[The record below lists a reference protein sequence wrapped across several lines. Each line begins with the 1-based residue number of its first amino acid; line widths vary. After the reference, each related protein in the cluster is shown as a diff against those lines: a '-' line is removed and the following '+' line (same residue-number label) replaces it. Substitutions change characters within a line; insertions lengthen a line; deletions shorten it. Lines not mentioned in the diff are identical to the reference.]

1 MSRALSVYHGRFG
14 RATLY
19 ELNRPMTTHAH
30 REGHLMFYVGGGRR
44 PACRC
49 SASARADRALRG
61 RDQPVGAARASRRA
75 TGLSGGVYLVLYID
89 RSWFQTHGPRRPSAA
104 AFRPLANRDHAGASA
119 RRCDE
124 AVRLLENYDTA
135 ENFDGTLFELTDACF
150 EQSWRLAGGWQRYS
164 GPASSFIDFR
174 VRKSIVLMS
183 EQLGSEI
190 ELDEVAR
197 DAGLS
202 RPHFYKLFRRQT
214 GVTPNIYLNTLRMEK
229 AVQRL
234 GQTGQSITEIGDEL
248 GFSCQSVFTR
258 FFSSH
263 VGMAPTDYRRAV
275 QVLHTATADAQRLGR
290 RAGRK
295 EDTGGHRQAAERP

>member
-1 MSRALSVYHGRFG
+1 MSRAVSVYHGRFG

-30 REGHLMFYVGGGRR
+30 REGHLIFHLDGPHG
-44 PACRC
+44 ACRVNGITQGLTERC
-49 SASARADRALRG
+49 AVAVNPWEPHEFIPGDL
-61 RDQPVGAARASRRA
+61 GAG
-75 TGLSGGVYLVLYID
+75 GLFLVLYID
-89 RSWFQTHGPRRPSAA
+89 KSWFEHMGRVPYGSLAFGRAEIEMTPRIRAIKREVVS
-104 AFRPLANRDHAGASA
+104 
-119 RRCDE
+119 
-124 AVRLLENYDTA
+124 LLENFDSA
-135 ENFDGTLFELTDACF
+135 ENFDGTLFELTGACF
-150 EQSWRLAGGWQRYS
+150 EQSWRLSGGWQRYS

-183 EQLGSEI
+183 EKLGSEI

-202 RPHFYKLFRRQT
+202 RPHFYKLFRRQM

-234 GQTGQSITEIGDEL
+234 GQTSRSITEIGYEL

-275 QVLHTATADAQRLGR
+275 QVLNG
-290 RAGRK
+290 
-295 EDTGGHRQAAERP
+295 

>member
-30 REGHLMFYVGGGRR
+30 REGHLIFYAGAAHGAVPVCGK
-44 PACRC
+44 
-49 SASARADRALRG
+49 
-61 RDQPVGAARASRRA
+61 PVGVTERSAVAVNPWEPHAFIPDDLR
-75 TGLSGGVYLVLYID
+75 SGGLYLVLYID
-89 RSWFQTHGPRRPSAA
+89 RSWFQGM
-104 AFRPLANRDHAGASA
+104 ASA
-119 RRCDE
+119 IKSPLQFGRPEIEITPRIG
-124 AVRLLENYDTA
+124 AMVREIVSLLEDFDA
-135 ENFDGTLFELTDACF
+135 PENFDGTLFELTHACF
-150 EQSWRLAGGWQRYS
+150 DQSWRLARGCQRYS

-183 EQLGSEI
+183 EKLGSEI
-190 ELDEVAR
+190 ELDAVAR

-214 GVTPNIYLNTLRMEK
+214 GVTPNIYLNTLRMER
-229 AVQRL
+229 AVQWL
-234 GQTGQSITEIGDEL
+234 GQTNRSITEIGDEL

-275 QVLHTATADAQRLGR
+275 QVLNG
-290 RAGRK
+290 
-295 EDTGGHRQAAERP
+295 

>member
-30 REGHLMFYVGGGRR
+30 REGHLIFYVG
-44 PACRC
+44 
-49 SASARADRALRG
+49 RG
-61 RDQPVGAARASRRA
+61 HAQVPVSGKPHGVTERVAVAVNSWEPHAFVPSDWR
-75 TGLSGGVYLVLYID
+75 SGGLYLVLYVDHTWFARMGRIGHLQFG
-89 RSWFQTHGPRRPSAA
+89 RSEIEVTLRIRAMVGEVVS
-104 AFRPLANRDHAGASA
+104 
-119 RRCDE
+119 
-124 AVRLLENYDTA
+124 LLEDYDTT

-150 EQSWRLAGGWQRYS
+150 EQSWRFAGGWQRYC
-164 GPASSFIDFR
+164 GPASSFIDYR
-174 VRKSIVLMS
+174 VRKSIVLLS

-190 ELDEVAR
+190 ALDAVAR

-214 GVTPNIYLNTLRMEK
+214 GVTPNMYLNTLRMER
-229 AVQRL
+229 AVQRV
-234 GQTGQSITEIGDEL
+234 GQTGQSITEIGYEL

-275 QVLHTATADAQRLGR
+275 QVLNG
-290 RAGRK
+290 
-295 EDTGGHRQAAERP
+295 

>member
-1 MSRALSVYHGRFG
+1 MSRALSVYHGPFG

-30 REGHLMFYVGGGRR
+30 REGHLIFYLDGAPATARVSGTLHGLTERCAIAVNPWEPHGFIPGDFGTGG
-44 PACRC
+44 
-49 SASARADRALRG
+49 LF
-61 RDQPVGAARASRRA
+61 
-75 TGLSGGVYLVLYID
+75 LVLYID
-89 RSWFQTHGPRRPSAA
+89 RSWFQRMGQSA
-104 AFRPLANRDHAGASA
+104 HA
-119 RRCDE
+119 
-124 AVRLLENYDTA
+124 LLEFGRSEIEMTPRVRAIMREVVSLLEDYDTA

-183 EQLGSEI
+183 ENLGSEI

-197 DAGLS
+197 GAGLS

-234 GQTGQSITEIGDEL
+234 GRTDRSITEIGYEL

-275 QVLHTATADAQRLGR
+275 QVLNG
-290 RAGRK
+290 
-295 EDTGGHRQAAERP
+295 

>member
-1 MSRALSVYHGRFG
+1 MSRALSVYHGHFG

-30 REGHLMFYVGGGRR
+30 REGHLIFYLDGA
-44 PACRC
+44 P
-49 SASARADRALRG
+49 ASAYVSGTLC
-61 RDQPVGAARASRRA
+61 
-75 TGLSGGVYLVLYID
+75 GLTERFAIAVSPWEPHGFIPGDGNGIFLVLYID
-89 RSWFQTHGPRRPSAA
+89 PSWFQRMARPAHALLRFGRSEIEMTPRIQAIIREVVS
-104 AFRPLANRDHAGASA
+104 
-119 RRCDE
+119 
-124 AVRLLENYDTA
+124 LLEDYDSA

-150 EQSWRLAGGWQRYS
+150 EQSWRLAGGWQRYC

-174 VRKSIVLMS
+174 VRKSIVVMS
-183 EQLGSEI
+183 EKLGAGI
-190 ELDEVAR
+190 RLDEVAR

-234 GQTGQSITEIGDEL
+234 GQSTQSITEIGYEL

-275 QVLHTATADAQRLGR
+275 QVLNG
-290 RAGRK
+290 
-295 EDTGGHRQAAERP
+295 

>member
-30 REGHLMFYVGGGRR
+30 REGHLTFYVGGGA
-44 PACRC
+44 ACV
-49 SASARADRALRG
+49 SVLG
-61 RDQPVGAARASRRA
+61 TPH
-75 TGLSGGVYLVLYID
+75 GLTTRHGVAINPWEPHAFTPDDGISGGVYLVLYID
-89 RSWFQTHGPRRPSAA
+89 QDWFQAMGRGGQLPLHFGRAEIEVTPAISAVV
-104 AFRPLANRDHAGASA
+104 
-119 RRCDE
+119 DE
-124 AVRLLENYDTA
+124 AVRLLENYDTVD
-135 ENFDGTLFELTDACF
+135 NFDGALFELTDACF
-150 EQSWRLAGGWQRYS
+150 KQSWRLAGGWQRYC
-164 GPASSFIDFR
+164 GPASTFIDFR

-183 EQLGSEI
+183 ENLGSEI

-197 DAGLS
+197 NAGLS

-229 AVQRL
+229 AVERI
-234 GQTGQSITEIGDEL
+234 GQTGQSITEIAYQL

-275 QVLHTATADAQRLGR
+275 QVLNG
-290 RAGRK
+290 
-295 EDTGGHRQAAERP
+295 

>member
-30 REGHLMFYVGGGRR
+30 REAHLIFYVG
-44 PACRC
+44 
-49 SASARADRALRG
+49 RG
-61 RDQPVGAARASRRA
+61 YAAVPVIGKPHGLTERVAVAVNSWEPHAFVPRDW
-75 TGLSGGVYLVLYID
+75 TSGGLYLVLYID
-89 RSWFQTHGPRRPSAA
+89 QAWFERMGPVG
-104 AFRPLANRDHAGASA
+104 HAGLQFGRSEIEITPRIRAM
-119 RRCDE
+119 
-124 AVRLLENYDTA
+124 VREVVSLLEDYDTA

-150 EQSWRLAGGWQRYS
+150 EQSWRLAGGWQLYR
-164 GPASSFIDFR
+164 GAASSFIDFR

-190 ELDEVAR
+190 ELDAVAR

-202 RPHFYKLFRRQT
+202 RPHFYRLFRRQT
-214 GVTPNIYLNTLRMEK
+214 GITPNIYLNTLRMEK
-229 AVQRL
+229 AIERL
-234 GQTGQSITEIGDEL
+234 GQTDRSVTDIADEL

-275 QVLHTATADAQRLGR
+275 QVLN
-290 RAGRK
+290 
-295 EDTGGHRQAAERP
+295 

>member
-1 MSRALSVYHGRFG
+1 MSRALSVYHGLFG

-30 REGHLMFYVGGGRR
+30 REGHLIFYLSG
-44 PACRC
+44 
-49 SASARADRALRG
+49 ASAT
-61 RDQPVGAARASRRA
+61 ARVCGVLH
-75 TGLSGGVYLVLYID
+75 GLTERCAIAVNPWEPHGFIPGDLGSGGLFLVLYID
-89 RSWFQTHGPRRPSAA
+89 RSWFQRMARSA
-104 AFRPLANRDHAGASA
+104 HS
-119 RRCDE
+119 
-124 AVRLLENYDTA
+124 LLEFGRSEIEMTPRIRAIVREVVSLLEDYDTA
-135 ENFDGTLFELTDACF
+135 DNFDGTLFELTDACF

-183 EQLGSEI
+183 EKLGSEI
-190 ELDEVAR
+190 ELDDVAR
-197 DAGLS
+197 DSGLS

-214 GVTPNIYLNTLRMEK
+214 GVTPNIYLNTLRMER
-229 AVQRL
+229 AVQRI
-234 GQTGQSITEIGDEL
+234 GQTSQSITEIGYEL

-275 QVLHTATADAQRLGR
+275 QVLHG
-290 RAGRK
+290 
-295 EDTGGHRQAAERP
+295 

>member
-30 REGHLMFYVGGGRR
+30 REGHLIFYLDGAPATARVSGVLHGLTERCAIAVNPWEPHGFIPGDRGAGG
-44 PACRC
+44 
-49 SASARADRALRG
+49 LF
-61 RDQPVGAARASRRA
+61 
-75 TGLSGGVYLVLYID
+75 LVLYID
-89 RSWFQTHGPRRPSAA
+89 RSWFQRMGRSA
-104 AFRPLANRDHAGASA
+104 HA
-119 RRCDE
+119 
-124 AVRLLENYDTA
+124 LLEFGRSEIEMTPKIRGIVSETVSLLEDFDTA
-135 ENFDGTLFELTDACF
+135 DTFDGTLFELTDACF

-183 EQLGSEI
+183 EKLGSEI

-197 DAGLS
+197 GAGLS

-229 AVQRL
+229 AVQRI
-234 GQTGQSITEIGDEL
+234 GQTSQSITEIGYEL

-275 QVLHTATADAQRLGR
+275 QVLNG
-290 RAGRK
+290 
-295 EDTGGHRQAAERP
+295 

>member
-30 REGHLMFYVGGGRR
+30 REGHLIFYLDGA
-44 PACRC
+44 PA
-49 SASARADRALRG
+49 SASVNGKLCGLTERSAIAVSPWEPHGFNPGDR
-61 RDQPVGAARASRRA
+61 GA
-75 TGLSGGVYLVLYID
+75 SGIFLVLYID
-89 RSWFQTHGPRRPSAA
+89 PSWFQRMGHSAHALPAHALRANALLKFGRPEIELTPRIQAIMREVVS
-104 AFRPLANRDHAGASA
+104 
-119 RRCDE
+119 
-124 AVRLLENYDTA
+124 LLEEYDTA

-150 EQSWRLAGGWQRYS
+150 EQSWRLAGGWQRYC

-183 EQLGSEI
+183 EKLGSEI

-234 GQTGQSITEIGDEL
+234 GQTSQSITEIGYEL

-275 QVLHTATADAQRLGR
+275 QVLNG
-290 RAGRK
+290 
-295 EDTGGHRQAAERP
+295 

>member
-30 REGHLMFYVGGGRR
+30 REGHLIFYLSGA
-44 PACRC
+44 PA
-49 SASARADRALRG
+49 
-61 RDQPVGAARASRRA
+61 AARVSGKLH
-75 TGLSGGVYLVLYID
+75 GLTERCAIAVNPWEPHGFNPGDFGAGGLFLVLYID
-89 RSWFQTHGPRRPSAA
+89 RSWFARMGQSA
-104 AFRPLANRDHAGASA
+104 HA
-119 RRCDE
+119 
-124 AVRLLENYDTA
+124 LLEFGRSEIEMTPHIRAIVGEVVSLLEDYDSA
-135 ENFDGTLFELTDACF
+135 ECFDGTLFELTEACF
-150 EQSWRLAGGWQRYS
+150 EQSWRLAGGWQRYT

-183 EQLGSEI
+183 EKLGSEI

-197 DAGLS
+197 DSGLS
-202 RPHFYKLFRRQT
+202 RPHFYKLFRRHT

-229 AVQRL
+229 AVARL
-234 GQTGQSITEIGDEL
+234 GQTDLSVTEIGEQL

-258 FFSSH
+258 FFTSH

-275 QVLHTATADAQRLGR
+275 QVLNA
-290 RAGRK
+290 
-295 EDTGGHRQAAERP
+295 

>member
-1 MSRALSVYHGRFG
+1 MSRALSVYHGPFG

-30 REGHLMFYVGGGRR
+30 REGHLIFYLDGA
-44 PACRC
+44 PA
-49 SASARADRALRG
+49 
-61 RDQPVGAARASRRA
+61 AARVSGKLH
-75 TGLSGGVYLVLYID
+75 GLTERCAIAVNPWEPHGFIPGDFGSGGLFLVLYID
-89 RSWFQTHGPRRPSAA
+89 RSWFQHMGQSAHAALAFGRSEIETTPRIRAIMQEVVS
-104 AFRPLANRDHAGASA
+104 
-119 RRCDE
+119 
-124 AVRLLENYDTA
+124 LLED
-135 ENFDGTLFELTDACF
+135 F
-150 EQSWRLAGGWQRYS
+150 EQSWRLAGGWQRYC

-183 EQLGSEI
+183 ENLGSEI

-197 DAGLS
+197 GAGLS

-234 GQTGQSITEIGDEL
+234 GQTDLSVTEIGYEL

-275 QVLHTATADAQRLGR
+275 QVLNG
-290 RAGRK
+290 
-295 EDTGGHRQAAERP
+295 

>member
-1 MSRALSVYHGRFG
+1 MSRAVSVYHGPFG

-19 ELNRPMTTHAH
+19 ELNRPMATHAH
-30 REGHLMFYVGGGRR
+30 REGHLIFYVGGGH
-44 PACRC
+44 ACVPV
-49 SASARADRALRG
+49 RA
-61 RDQPVGAARASRRA
+61 QPNGVSERYAAGVNSWEPHAF
-75 TGLSGGVYLVLYID
+75 LPEDWMSGGLYLVLYVD
-89 RSWFQTHGPRRPSAA
+89 RMWFRGKGHAKPSLLHFACPKIEMTPRIRAMVSEVV
-104 AFRPLANRDHAGASA
+104 
-119 RRCDE
+119 C
-124 AVRLLENYDTA
+124 LLENYDTA

-150 EQSWRLAGGWQRYS
+150 EESWRLSGGSQPYR
-164 GPASSFIDFR
+164 GPQAPSLDFR

-190 ELDEVAR
+190 AFDTVAR

-229 AVQRL
+229 AIARL
-234 GQTGQSITEIGDEL
+234 GQTNLSVTNIADEL
-248 GFSCQSVFTR
+248 GFSSQSVFTR

-275 QVLHTATADAQRLGR
+275 QVLN
-290 RAGRK
+290 
-295 EDTGGHRQAAERP
+295 

>member
-30 REGHLMFYVGGGRR
+30 REGHLIFYVG
-44 PACRC
+44 
-49 SASARADRALRG
+49 RG
-61 RDQPVGAARASRRA
+61 HATAPVHGVPH
-75 TGLSGGVYLVLYID
+75 GLNERVAVAVNSWEPHGFIPSDWTSGGVYLVLYID
-89 RSWFQTHGPRRPSAA
+89 QAWFERMGPAGHAALQFGRSEIEMTPWIRAMVGKVVA
-104 AFRPLANRDHAGASA
+104 
-119 RRCDE
+119 
-124 AVRLLENYDTA
+124 LLEDYDTA

-150 EQSWRLAGGWQRYS
+150 EQSWRLAGGWQLYR
-164 GPASSFIDFR
+164 GAASTFIDFR

-190 ELDEVAR
+190 ELDAVAR

-202 RPHFYKLFRRQT
+202 RPHFYRLFRRQT
-214 GVTPNIYLNTLRMEK
+214 GITPNIYLNTLRMEK
-229 AVQRL
+229 AIERL
-234 GQTGQSITEIGDEL
+234 GQTDRSVTDIAEEL

-275 QVLHTATADAQRLGR
+275 QVLN
-290 RAGRK
+290 
-295 EDTGGHRQAAERP
+295 

>member
-30 REGHLMFYVGGGRR
+30 REGHLIFYLDGA
-44 PACRC
+44 P
-49 SASARADRALRG
+49 ASAYVSGTLCGLTG
-61 RDQPVGAARASRRA
+61 RSAIAVSPWEPHGFNPGDANGIF
-75 TGLSGGVYLVLYID
+75 LVLYID
-89 RSWFQTHGPRRPSAA
+89 PSWFQRMGRSAHALPAHALLKFGRSEIEMTPRIQAIMREVVS
-104 AFRPLANRDHAGASA
+104 
-119 RRCDE
+119 
-124 AVRLLENYDTA
+124 LLEDYDTA

-183 EQLGSEI
+183 EKLGSEI

-234 GQTGQSITEIGDEL
+234 GQTSQSITEIGYEL

-275 QVLHTATADAQRLGR
+275 QVLNG
-290 RAGRK
+290 
-295 EDTGGHRQAAERP
+295 

>member
-30 REGHLMFYVGGGRR
+30 REGHLIFYLDGA
-44 PACRC
+44 P
-49 SASARADRALRG
+49 ASARVSGKLHGLTERCAIAVNPWEPHGFNPSDL
-61 RDQPVGAARASRRA
+61 GAG
-75 TGLSGGVYLVLYID
+75 GLFLVLYID
-89 RSWFQTHGPRRPSAA
+89 RSWFRHMG
-104 AFRPLANRDHAGASA
+104 HSA
-119 RRCDE
+119 RS
-124 AVRLLENYDTA
+124 LLEFGRSEIEMNPKIRAIMREVVSLLEDYDTA

-183 EQLGSEI
+183 EKLGSEI

-214 GVTPNIYLNTLRMEK
+214 GVTPNIYLNTLRMEQ

-234 GQTGQSITEIGDEL
+234 GQTSQSVTEIGYEL

-275 QVLHTATADAQRLGR
+275 QVLNG
-290 RAGRK
+290 
-295 EDTGGHRQAAERP
+295 

>member
-14 RATLY
+14 RVTLY

-30 REGHLMFYVGGGRR
+30 REGHLIFYLKGA
-44 PACRC
+44 PAT
-49 SASARADRALRG
+49 ARVSGTLH
-61 RDQPVGAARASRRA
+61 
-75 TGLSGGVYLVLYID
+75 GLTERYAIAVNPWEPHGFNPSDFGTAGLFLVLYID
-89 RSWFQTHGPRRPSAA
+89 RSWLQQMGHSA
-104 AFRPLANRDHAGASA
+104 HA
-119 RRCDE
+119 
-124 AVRLLENYDTA
+124 LLEFGRSKIEMTRRIRAVMHEVVSLLEDDDTA
-135 ENFDGTLFELTDACF
+135 DFDDTLFELTEACF
-150 EQSWRLAGGWQRYS
+150 EQSWQFAGGWQRYS
-164 GPASSFIDFR
+164 GPGSSFIDFR

-183 EQLGSEI
+183 EKLGSEI

-214 GVTPNIYLNTLRMEK
+214 GVTPNIYLNTLRMEQ
-229 AVQRL
+229 AVQRI
-234 GQTGQSITEIGDEL
+234 GQSGQSITEIAYEL

-275 QVLHTATADAQRLGR
+275 QVLHS
-290 RAGRK
+290 
-295 EDTGGHRQAAERP
+295 

>member
-19 ELNRPMTTHAH
+19 ELNRPMTIHAH
-30 REGHLMFYVGGGRR
+30 REGHLIFHLDGATATAPVSGV
-44 PACRC
+44 
-49 SASARADRALRG
+49 LRG
-61 RDQPVGAARASRRA
+61 LTDRYAVAVNPWEPHGFNPGDLDRG
-75 TGLSGGVYLVLYID
+75 GLFLVLYID
-89 RSWFQTHGPRRPSAA
+89 RSWFQRMGQSAHAVLDFGRSDIEMTPRIRA
-104 AFRPLANRDHAGASA
+104 L
-119 RRCDE
+119 
-124 AVRLLENYDTA
+124 VRETVSLLEDFDTA
-135 ENFDGTLFELTDACF
+135 DNFDGTLFELTEACF
-150 EQSWRLAGGWQRYS
+150 DQSWRLAGGWQRYC

-183 EQLGSEI
+183 EKLGSEI
-190 ELDEVAR
+190 ELDDVAR

-229 AVQRL
+229 AVQRI
-234 GQTGQSITEIGDEL
+234 GQTSQSITEIGYEL

-275 QVLHTATADAQRLGR
+275 QVLNG
-290 RAGRK
+290 
-295 EDTGGHRQAAERP
+295 

>member
-30 REGHLMFYVGGGRR
+30 REGHLIFYVG
-44 PACRC
+44 
-49 SASARADRALRG
+49 RG
-61 RDQPVGAARASRRA
+61 HAQVPVCGKPHGVTERVAVAVNSWEPHAFVPSDWR
-75 TGLSGGVYLVLYID
+75 SGGLYLVLYVD
-89 RSWFQTHGPRRPSAA
+89 HTWFQRMARAGLSALQFGRSEIEVTPPIRA
-104 AFRPLANRDHAGASA
+104 MV
-119 RRCDE
+119 DE
-124 AVRLLENYDTA
+124 VVSLLEDYDTT

-183 EQLGSEI
+183 EKLGSEI
-190 ELDEVAR
+190 EFDHVAR
-197 DAGLS
+197 DSGLS
-202 RPHFYKLFRRQT
+202 RPHFYKLFRRQM
-214 GVTPNIYLNTLRMEK
+214 GVTPNIYLNTLRMER

-234 GQTGQSITEIGDEL
+234 GQTDRSITEIGDEL

-275 QVLHTATADAQRLGR
+275 QVLNG
-290 RAGRK
+290 
-295 EDTGGHRQAAERP
+295 

>member
-1 MSRALSVYHGRFG
+1 MSRALSVYHGCFG

-30 REGHLMFYVGGGRR
+30 REGHLTFYVGGGD
-44 PACRC
+44 ACVTVTGKRHGLT
-49 SASARADRALRG
+49 ARYGVAVNPWEPHAFVP
-61 RDQPVGAARASRRA
+61 RDVI
-75 TGLSGGVYLVLYID
+75 SGGIYLVLYID
-89 RSWFQTHGPRRPSAA
+89 HSWFRRMGRLGHSALHFGRSEIELTPRLQAMVGRVVSM
-104 AFRPLANRDHAGASA
+104 
-119 RRCDE
+119 
-124 AVRLLENYDTA
+124 LEDFETA

-150 EQSWRLAGGWQRYS
+150 EQSWRIGGGWQRYS
-164 GPASSFIDFR
+164 GPASPYIDFR

-190 ELDEVAR
+190 ELDSVAR

-202 RPHFYKLFRRQT
+202 RPHFYKLFRLQT
-214 GVTPNIYLNTLRMEK
+214 GVTPNIYLNTLRMER
-229 AVQRL
+229 AVQRI
-234 GQTGQSITEIGDEL
+234 GQTGQSITEIAYDL

-275 QVLHTATADAQRLGR
+275 QVLNG
-290 RAGRK
+290 
-295 EDTGGHRQAAERP
+295 

>member
-1 MSRALSVYHGRFG
+1 MSRALSVYHGPFG

-30 REGHLMFYVGGGRR
+30 REGHLIFYLDGA
-44 PACRC
+44 PA
-49 SASARADRALRG
+49 
-61 RDQPVGAARASRRA
+61 AARVSG
-75 TGLSGGVYLVLYID
+75 TLHGLTERCAIAVNPWEPHGFIPGDFGSGIFLVLYID
-89 RSWFQTHGPRRPSAA
+89 RSWFQHMGHSPHAALAFGRSEIEMTPRIRAIMREVVS
-104 AFRPLANRDHAGASA
+104 
-119 RRCDE
+119 
-124 AVRLLENYDTA
+124 LLEDYDSV

-150 EQSWRLAGGWQRYS
+150 EQSWRLAGGWQRYC

-183 EQLGSEI
+183 ENLGSEI

-197 DAGLS
+197 GAGLS

-234 GQTGQSITEIGDEL
+234 GQTDRSVTEIGYEL

-275 QVLHTATADAQRLGR
+275 QVLNG
-290 RAGRK
+290 
-295 EDTGGHRQAAERP
+295 

>member
-30 REGHLMFYVGGGRR
+30 REGHLIFYVGRGHATAPVHGV
-44 PACRC
+44 PYGLTE
-49 SASARADRALRG
+49 RAAVAVNSWEPHGFIPSDWR
-61 RDQPVGAARASRRA
+61 
-75 TGLSGGVYLVLYID
+75 SGGVYLVLYID
-89 RSWFQTHGPRRPSAA
+89 QAWFERMGPAGHAALQFGRSEIEMTPWIRAMVGKVVA
-104 AFRPLANRDHAGASA
+104 
-119 RRCDE
+119 
-124 AVRLLENYDTA
+124 LLEDYDTA

-150 EQSWRLAGGWQRYS
+150 EQSWRLAGGWQLYR
-164 GPASSFIDFR
+164 GPASPFIDFR
-174 VRKSIVLMS
+174 VRKSIVLMA

-190 ELDEVAR
+190 ELDAVAR
-197 DAGLS
+197 NAGLS
-202 RPHFYKLFRRQT
+202 RPHFYRLFRRQT

-229 AVQRL
+229 AIERL
-234 GQTGQSITEIGDEL
+234 GQTDRSVTDIADEL

-275 QVLHTATADAQRLGR
+275 QVLT
-290 RAGRK
+290 
-295 EDTGGHRQAAERP
+295 

>member
-1 MSRALSVYHGRFG
+1 MSSALSVYHGHFG

-30 REGHLMFYVGGGRR
+30 REGHLIFY
-44 PACRC
+44 
-49 SASARADRALRG
+49 
-61 RDQPVGAARASRRA
+61 
-75 TGLSGGVYLVLYID
+75 LSGALATARVSGKLHGLTERCAIAVNPWEPHGFNPGDFGTAGLFLVLYID
-89 RSWFQTHGPRRPSAA
+89 RSWFARMARGGHGALAFGRSEIEITPRIRAIMHEVVS
-104 AFRPLANRDHAGASA
+104 
-119 RRCDE
+119 
-124 AVRLLENYDTA
+124 LLEDDDTPA
-135 ENFDGTLFELTDACF
+135 NFDGTLFELTDACF

-183 EQLGSEI
+183 DRLGGDI

-197 DAGLS
+197 GSGLS

-214 GVTPNIYLNTLRMEK
+214 GVTPNIYLNTLRMER

-234 GQTGQSITEIGDEL
+234 GQTDQSITEIGDEL

-258 FFSSH
+258 FFTSH

-275 QVLHTATADAQRLGR
+275 QVLNG
-290 RAGRK
+290 
-295 EDTGGHRQAAERP
+295 

>member
-1 MSRALSVYHGRFG
+1 MSRALSVYHGPFG

-30 REGHLMFYVGGGRR
+30 REGHLIFYLAGAPAGARVSGRLHGLTE
-44 PACRC
+44 RC
-49 SASARADRALRG
+49 AIAVNPWEPHGFIPGDHGSA
-61 RDQPVGAARASRRA
+61 
-75 TGLSGGVYLVLYID
+75 GLFLVLYID
-89 RSWFQTHGPRRPSAA
+89 RSWFRHMGHSDQAALAFGRSEIEMTPRIRAIM
-104 AFRPLANRDHAGASA
+104 R
-119 RRCDE
+119 
-124 AVRLLENYDTA
+124 AVVSLLEDYGTA
-135 ENFDGTLFELTDACF
+135 ANFDGTLFELTDACF

-164 GPASSFIDFR
+164 GPASSFIDYR

-183 EQLGSEI
+183 ENLGSEI

-197 DAGLS
+197 GAGLS

-229 AVQRL
+229 AVERL
-234 GQTGQSITEIGDEL
+234 GQTDRSVTEIGYEL

-275 QVLHTATADAQRLGR
+275 QVLNG
-290 RAGRK
+290 
-295 EDTGGHRQAAERP
+295 

>member
-1 MSRALSVYHGRFG
+1 MSRAVSVYHGRFG

-30 REGHLMFYVGGGRR
+30 REGHLTFYVGGGDATVSVLGK
-44 PACRC
+44 PNPLT
-49 SASARADRALRG
+49 ARSGVAINPWEPHAFIPSDGRA
-61 RDQPVGAARASRRA
+61 
-75 TGLSGGVYLVLYID
+75 GGVYLVLYID
-89 RSWFQTHGPRRPSAA
+89 RSWFQTMGRGGHLPLHFGRSQIELTPSI
-104 AFRPLANRDHAGASA
+104 GATV
-119 RRCDE
+119 DE

-150 EQSWRLAGGWQRYS
+150 EQSWGLAGGWQRYA

-174 VRKSIVLMS
+174 VRKSIVLMA
-183 EQLGSEI
+183 EKLGSDI
-190 ELDEVAR
+190 ELDAVAR

-229 AVQRL
+229 AVQWL
-234 GQTGQSITEIGDEL
+234 GQTSQSVTEIGNEL

-275 QVLHTATADAQRLGR
+275 QVLNG
-290 RAGRK
+290 
-295 EDTGGHRQAAERP
+295 

>member
-1 MSRALSVYHGRFG
+1 VSRALSVYHGQFG

-30 REGHLMFYVGGGRR
+30 REGHLIFYVG
-44 PACRC
+44 
-49 SASARADRALRG
+49 RG
-61 RDQPVGAARASRRA
+61 HAEVPVHGKPYGVTERVA
-75 TGLSGGVYLVLYID
+75 TAVNPWEPHAFVPDDFRSGGLYLVLYVD
-89 RSWFQTHGPRRPSAA
+89 QSWFQRMGRIGQAGLQFGRSEIEITPRI
-104 AFRPLANRDHAGASA
+104 GAMVAEVVS
-119 RRCDE
+119 
-124 AVRLLENYDTA
+124 LLEDYDTP

-150 EQSWRLAGGWQRYS
+150 EQSWRLAGGGQRYT
-164 GPASSFIDFR
+164 GAASSFIDFR

-190 ELDEVAR
+190 ELDAVAR

-202 RPHFYKLFRRQT
+202 RPHFYKLFRRQM

-229 AVQRL
+229 AVARL
-234 GQTGQSITEIGDEL
+234 GQTDRSVTDIADEL

-258 FFSSH
+258 FFTSH

-275 QVLHTATADAQRLGR
+275 QVLN
-290 RAGRK
+290 
-295 EDTGGHRQAAERP
+295 